1 MAAQERAKQAQM
13 KAASST
19 TTSTTTSTMKQQS
32 TTTILPAPTQIIV
45 NAEQEKEKM
54 MKALNGIVDDA
65 IKKEVKVDD
74 SDLKPPSLPP
84 PAFTAPPAM
93 MAPPPVFTAP
103 PATMAPPPPAF
114 AAPPATMA
122 PPPPSFDIFEQQQRK
137 EEEQASI
144 LPPPPVPPAFDMIEN
159 EMLGLSAPDF
169 QAPSASAPPPEES
182 LIDNFDGITPMAP
195 PPMYPGEE
203 QVQEDSEVFDF
214 DVDGNALSAE
224 EKRKMMEEQRAIME
238 QIKRQTNEN
247 KASEAAVR
255 ANAFETRMMG
265 NHTASAPAPST
276 QMSGN
281 TREVDFASMG
291 MDPAEIEEQRKIL
304 EEIEKQVRK
313 SRGGTTANYES
324 PAVAPPSSQESA
336 NRIVNIGEGK
346 KVALHGQG
354 KTKDAIKNGT
364 AILVQCMNCDN
375 WMQITGVASLMFC
388 PICNTV
394 SPVVKPDT
402 SQGNQK
408 AKQMEE
414 DRKLAERLQNEE
426 NATVSDY
433 PGNRRQRT
441 GASSRVAAAKTEE
454 SSWWDYIMGT
464 NTATND
470 GEEKRSAEINMSRPP
485 GQRALHGS
493 SSNDDYESESL
504 LNRSGRA
511 DPGEARVAESKS
523 LFSCVVDSV
532 SNAAAAAASGVN
544 SMAYG
549 EDEEVHGID
558 TTSFLA
564 VPKLGDDRGSSGT
577 YNAIPND
584 D

>member
-13 KAASST
+13 KAAS
-19 TTSTTTSTMKQQS
+19 STTTSTMKQQS

-511 DPGEARVAESKS
+511 DPGEARVAESKP

>member
-13 KAASST
+13 KAAS
-19 TTSTTTSTMKQQS
+19 STTTSTMKQQS

-54 MKALNGIVDDA
+54 MKALNGIVDDS

-324 PAVAPPSSQESA
+324 PAVAPPSSQESS
-336 NRIVNIGEGK
+336 
-346 KVALHGQG
+346 
-354 KTKDAIKNGT
+354 
-364 AILVQCMNCDN
+364 
-375 WMQITGVASLMFC
+375 GVERNPFLTDEEF
-388 PICNTV
+388 
-394 SPVVKPDT
+394 
-402 SQGNQK
+402 
-408 AKQMEE
+408 KQMEE